1 MKLFCIELELI
12 NLTKAEKGCNLYLK
26 ENGKTR
32 INLLYPEENH
42 RLFPFTDELVKQIIF
57 HETPRCSMDNP
68 LAISKGHGGGC
79 ETEVYPA
86 GLESNGVHMEYG
98 VGRAIM
104 EDP

>member
-42 RLFPFTDELVKQIIF
+42 RLFPFTDV
-57 HETPRCSMDNP
+57 
-68 LAISKGHGGGC
+68 
-79 ETEVYPA
+79 
-86 GLESNGVHMEYG
+86 
-98 VGRAIM
+98 
-104 EDP
+104 